1 MITGLQITDKLTEM
15 NRAMDQKTMLR
26 PTTKD
31 LAKSAGV
38 SRATVDRVLN
48 GRDGVRRETVDRVNK
63 AIEDLGFVR
72 NLQAANLARS
82 QSYRF
87 IFALPR
93 SGDQF
98 LDQIVRRIQEAE
110 TLFSADHVW
119 CDVHHIDE
127 NDPHSISAYLSSLS
141 KADVA
146 GVAIMSPESPQV
158 RDAITRL
165 QERGVAALPLIS
177 NQTMMDADWVGIDN
191 RAAGATAGLLLGQ
204 LAGGRSGTVM
214 VIAESMQSRDSLE
227 RRLGF
232 DQEISKNFPALH
244 ALPSLE
250 TYGNA
255 DRARTIISASLSAHP
270 DIVGIYILASEAR
283 KPLSIVAEMD
293 VSRDIIRIAHER
305 TPFTEQALR
314 DRTLD
319 GVIAQDAGH
328 LVRSAIRRLKGIVDK
343 RKTLG
348 SQEQIRIE
356 ILLRTNI

>member
-1 MITGLQITDKLTEM
+1 
-15 NRAMDQKTMLR
+15 MLR

-31 LAKSAGV
+31 LAKAAGV

-48 GRDGVRRETVDRVNK
+48 GRDGVRQETVDRVNE
-63 AIEDLGFVR
+63 AIETLGFVR
-72 NLQAANLARS
+72 NLQAANLAKS

-98 LDQIVRRIQEAE
+98 LDQIIRRIQEAE

-127 NDPHSISAYLSSLS
+127 NDPYSIAAYLSSLS
-141 KADVA
+141 KADVT

-158 RDAITRL
+158 RDAIIRL
-165 QERGVAALPLIS
+165 QERGVAALPFIS

-204 LAGGRSGTVM
+204 ITGREAGAVM

-232 DQEISKNFPALH
+232 DREISENFPRLS

-250 TYGNA
+250 TYGNL
-255 DRARTIISASLSAHP
+255 DRARAIIGARVQAHP
-270 DIVGIYILASEAR
+270 DIIGVYILSSEAR
-283 KPLSIVAEMD
+283 WPLSVISEANLPPNV
-293 VSRDIIRIAHER
+293 VKIAHER
-305 TPFTEQALR
+305 TPFTEQALLER
-314 DRTLD
+314 RLD

-328 LVRSAIRRLKGIVDK
+328 LVRSAIRRLKGMVDR